1 MLTPEILSSKP
12 SGCDYVTPAYNW
24 DDQSSGITKMTGGD
38 HTFNSI
44 QTFDNNGQPSDSQND
59 NND

>member
-1 MLTPEILSSKP
+1 MYTPEMLSSKP
-12 SGCDYVTPAYNW
+12 SGSNYVTPAYDWNN
-24 DDQSSGITKMTGGD
+24 QSSGIPKIAGGD

-44 QTFDNNGQPSDSQND
+44 QTFDNNGQPRDSQND